1 LADCF
6 DMSTIDAVTANMSPA
21 AQAQAASQS
30 SGTSRAGGPFAQV
43 LGVPTIGPS
52 NPQAA
57 SGGLLSRDIL
67 LAPLTNLS
75 HSPAEQALTLIGVE
89 MPRSGGN
96 DGAAGGGTCSAVASR
111 AYSAQ
116 SQSALIQAASGSGPA
131 IVDPLWGRSG

>member
-1 LADCF
+1 
-6 DMSTIDAVTANMSPA
+6 MTTVDAVNANMSPA
-21 AQAQAASQS
+21 AQALAATQA
-30 SGTSRAGGPFAQV
+30 SGTSRAGGAFAHSM
-43 LGVPTIGPS
+43 GVPTIGLADPKPVTS
-52 NPQAA
+52 LLV
-57 SGGLLSRDIL
+57 SGEDL

-75 HSPAEQALTLIGVE
+75 HGHAEQALTLIGVE

-96 DGAAGGGTCSAVASR
+96 DGTNGGGTSSAAASR